1 VRFFFRSLRV
11 SPNVLALF
19 TILPPAYCLQVL
31 LHPMPR
37 SARWNQQLSPYL
49 LQVNDQ
55 LLLQPSSVLLSV
67 VRALHVLRG
76 VLQEVGAVQHGIA

>member
-1 VRFFFRSLRV
+1 
-11 SPNVLALF
+11 
-19 TILPPAYCLQVL
+19 
-31 LHPMPR
+31 MPR

-49 LQVNDQ
+49 LQVNEQ

-76 VLQEVGAVQHGIA
+76 VLQEVGPAQHSTAQHGAACARG